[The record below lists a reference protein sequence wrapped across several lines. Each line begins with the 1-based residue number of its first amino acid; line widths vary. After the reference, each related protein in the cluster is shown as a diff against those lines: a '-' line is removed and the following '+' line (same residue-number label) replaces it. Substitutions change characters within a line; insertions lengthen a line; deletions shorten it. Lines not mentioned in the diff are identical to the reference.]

1 MNRGNK
7 YLCHSVGN
15 TNKNPIFVTEVTVTA
30 VTLLEKMKF
39 YNREIETETL
49 QRIERLSKDNAQMT
63 VITGR
68 RRIGKTTLIRHA
80 STEIPFIYF
89 FVGRKSETLLCAE
102 LTDIV
107 KETLGEEL
115 GTFNSMSKLFSAL
128 MNISCRRNFTLVFD
142 EFQNFAQVNDAFFSD
157 MQDIWDRTKDN
168 SRINLIL
175 SGSLY
180 SMMNRIFDDRKE
192 PLYGRATNR
201 IKLQPFTINTLKEI
215 MSDYHPEFTADDLL
229 AFYMVTGG
237 VAKYVEQLVIQ
248 QAFTKEDIVKSV
260 LGYGSYFINEGKD
273 VLSDEFGKEYGNYF
287 SVLSSIADGYTSRG
301 DITNTTGVESGGYL
315 AKLETVYDLIER
327 TKPYLSA
334 EGTRNNRYLIKDNFL
349 NFWFRFVY
357 KYRSAIEFGN
367 LEYVQQKVLA
377 DYDTYSGHILE
388 RYFRQKYKE
397 TGLYNIVTNYWE
409 KGNANEIDLIAVNEV
424 DKEVVI
430 GECKRNP
437 KRISLNVLQE
447 KAANIQTKQKKFSY
461 HFIGLSLE
469 DM

>member
-1 MNRGNK
+1 MERIRI
-7 YLCHSVGN
+7 YLYHPVGN
-15 TNKNPIFVTEVTVTA
+15 TKKSPIFVTAVTVTA

-102 LTDIV
+102 LTEIV

-128 MNISCRRNFTLVFD
+128 MNISCRKNFTLVFD

-192 PLYGRATNR
+192 PLYGRATSR

-327 TKPYLSA
+327 SKPYLST
-334 EGTRNNRYLIKDNFL
+334 EGTRNNRYFIKDNFL

-377 DYDTYSGHILE
+377 DYETYSGHILE

-409 KGNANEIDLIAVNEV
+409 KGNANEIDLIAVNEA
-424 DKEVVI
+424 DKEVVV
-430 GECKRNP
+430 GECKRNH

-447 KAANIQTKQKKFSY
+447 KAANIQAKQKKFSY
-461 HFIGLSLE
+461 HFVGLSLE

>member
-1 MNRGNK
+1 
-7 YLCHSVGN
+7 
-15 TNKNPIFVTEVTVTA
+15 
-30 VTLLEKMKF
+30 MKF

-215 MSDYHPEFTADDLL
+215 MNDYHPDFTADDLL

-301 DITNTTGVESGGYL
+301 DITNNTGVESGGYL

-327 TKPYLSA
+327 SKPYLSA

-377 DYDTYSGHILE
+377 DYETYSGHILE

-447 KAANIQTKQKKFSY
+447 KAANIQAKQKKFRY
-461 HFIGLSLE
+461 HFVGLSLE

>member
-1 MNRGNK
+1 
-7 YLCHSVGN
+7 
-15 TNKNPIFVTEVTVTA
+15 
-30 VTLLEKMKF
+30 MKF

-377 DYDTYSGHILE
+377 DYETYSGHILE

-447 KAANIQTKQKKFSY
+447 KAANIQAKQKKFSY